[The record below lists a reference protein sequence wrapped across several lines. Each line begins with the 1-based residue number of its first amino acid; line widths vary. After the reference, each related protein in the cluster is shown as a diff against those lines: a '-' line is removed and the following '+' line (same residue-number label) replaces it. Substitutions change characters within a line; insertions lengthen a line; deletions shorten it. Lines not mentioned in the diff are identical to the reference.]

1 MRVAEMKD
9 SDIEYE
15 QASFGVR
22 TPPAKRNS
30 KALAGPAMDGKKRVP
45 IGEEG
50 TIRKSGDMPTRR
62 SDRSR
67 NVSSGLK
74 VSHLP
79 RIDLNLLFVF
89 EAMMQERSVTR
100 AAQRLCVSQ
109 SSVSHALNRLRATLK
124 DELFIRGTGEMR
136 PTPRAIALAVSV
148 TPTLMHIRAAL
159 SPAEF
164 DPATAVHTFQIA
176 MTDYAATLLLEKLAK
191 AVRSKAPDVNLKINL
206 NVMKDV
212 WSLLDKQEV
221 DLMVGMVPTP
231 PDRFASELLYEDGI
245 AVVMSRDN
253 PLGKRKLALEAYAAA
268 KHVYIPV
275 DGVMPV
281 HTGRID
287 RALEL
292 KGLVRRHVLTVG
304 QFALAP
310 PIVQQSDYIMT
321 IPKRVADMCRARYR
335 LKAMECPVKLP
346 LQPTRIIWHPQLG
359 NHSANRWM
367 IRTLREVAAKF

>member
-1 MRVAEMKD
+1 MKD
-9 SDIEYE
+9 LDNDYE
-15 QASFGVR
+15 PASFGAGNARVGRPAVHRKAAAGALPEVQR
-22 TPPAKRNS
+22 TK
-30 KALAGPAMDGKKRVP
+30 
-45 IGEEG
+45 
-50 TIRKSGDMPTRR
+50 
-62 SDRSR
+62 
-67 NVSSGLK
+67 K
-74 VSHLP
+74 VSGGMKTHHLP

-109 SSVSHALNRLRATLK
+109 SSVSHALNRLRSTLK

-159 SPAEF
+159 SPSEF
-164 DPATAVHTFQIA
+164 DPGTAVHTFQIA
-176 MTDYAATLLLEKLAK
+176 MTDYAATLLLEKLTK
-191 AVRSKAPDVNLKINL
+191 VVRARAPGVNLKISL

-212 WSLLDKQEV
+212 WSLLDKQEI
-221 DLMVGMVPTP
+221 DFMVGMIPTP
-231 PDRFASELLYEDGI
+231 PDRFASDLLYEDDI
-245 AVVMSRDN
+245 AVVMSRQN
-253 PLGKRKLALEAYAAA
+253 PFAKRKLSVEDYAAA

-292 KGLVRRHVLTVG
+292 KGLVRRHVLTVS

-310 PIVQQSDYIMT
+310 TIIQQTDYIMT
-321 IPKRVADMCRARYR
+321 IPKRIAEMCRTRYKLR
-335 LKAMECPVKLP
+335 VVESPVALP

-367 IRTLREVAAKF
+367 MQILREVSAKF